1 MARHRGAGGPGVLL
15 LLLTCVVI
23 GNGLHLEILGGRND
37 QLFNTNN
44 RMRQKREW
52 IVPPANIWE
61 ERDNSNRN
69 PIARIRS
76 DREGEPGLVIT
87 YTISG
92 QGVTEPPY
100 QLFVIN
106 GKTGAIN
113 ITGIVDREETP
124 MLHLRAY
131 ALDQNGV
138 NLEKP
143 LDLRIKVLDVN
154 DNSPVF
160 SQQVFAGSVEELSAP
175 NTIVMKITAT
185 DADDPDTKN
194 AQIAFKIVSQDPSQ
208 PEAFTI
214 NRATGEVRTARFQL
228 DRELQSSYTLVVEAK
243 DQDGGSN
250 GNGQQ
255 TTVEI
260 KILDVNDNIPVLE
273 KPMYEGSVKENVANM
288 EIMRMKA
295 FDRDEE
301 FSDNWLAQFE
311 IVSGNEGGYF
321 HIETDSQTNEGIL
334 TLVKQI
340 NYEELKNVDLNIVV
354 SNKAAYHQSI
364 INQGYKANPI
374 PVKISV
380 ENVREG
386 PVFKPQAMVINGS
399 ETMKVNQVIG
409 RYQAYDEDT
418 GKIAENIRYAKNQD
432 PGNWFII
439 DSKTAEIKLVK
450 VPDYESRYVVNG
462 TYTATILAISN
473 DVPSQTATGTIV
485 IRVEDHNDNCPTL
498 VNRDMSVCT
507 DAKFINITAEDRDA
521 HPNGGPFTFILDEP
535 ERMSGKW
542 MIGQVNGNRA
552 QLVPQDV
559 KPGIY
564 EIPVIVKDNQ
574 GLACP
579 DRQILKLE
587 VCECVDGAGCQGKLV
602 SSTVMLGPA
611 AIALIILALLLLLL
625 VPLLLLACGFGSGT
639 GKGFTAIPDNS
650 EEMLRNW
657 NSEGA
662 APENKAI
669 LNLIAPS
676 ALDNSASNVGST
688 AAAVGAGAG
697 LGAGGG
703 AAIGGGSSSVFK
715 EHYFNTQTTDRQW
728 EEQAALLSGAEYRG
742 RAGGMAA
749 GGGMAAAGGTMTG
762 GGIMTGGGTLTM
774 GARGTLAMEKGGA
787 VNEEFLRD
795 YFNEK
800 ADTFAEEEEAHLIKD
815 CLLVYSQDE
824 EKESACGSVGCCSFI
839 EDDFDDHFLDDLGDK
854 FKTLAEICMGKH
866 ISVETS
872 QHSSQ
877 VLQQASPSLAMNKGD
892 VQNVNQ
898 QNTLSSEH
906 IYTSAPSFQA
916 ANPMAPFGSGTV
928 TEETITEATLTSK
941 PGLQRMM
948 NVRDPLAGSSNVVIT
963 ETSYETKAP
972 GISLD
977 PQFKENVVVTE
988 RVLAPASNLQDVLE
1002 MPPGAFPDLPDS
1014 KYVVVRERERVLVP
1028 SSDLKASLSI
1038 PNLSEG
1044 QNVLVTQTVL
1054 TPTTNRQSTAE
1065 RASFSESDRQELTFM
1080 SDPFFNQV
1088 GAQEGLPS
1096 GGTMSKSS
1104 TVKKY
1109 SSVHYTRS

>member
-228 DRELQSSYTLVVEAK
+228 DRE
-243 DQDGGSN
+243 
-250 GNGQQ
+250 
-255 TTVEI
+255 
-260 KILDVNDNIPVLE
+260 
-273 KPMYEGSVKENVANM
+273 
-288 EIMRMKA
+288 
-295 FDRDEE
+295 
-301 FSDNWLAQFE
+301 
-311 IVSGNEGGYF
+311 
-321 HIETDSQTNEGIL
+321 
-334 TLVKQI
+334 QI
-340 NYEELKNVDLNIVV
+340 NYEELKNIDLNIVV

-579 DRQILKLE
+579 DRQVLKLE
-587 VCECVDGAGCQGKLV
+587 VCECIDGAGCQGKLV

-703 AAIGGGSSSVFK
+703 AATGGGSSSVFK

-877 VLQQASPSLAMNKGD
+877 VRQQASPSLAMNKGD
-892 VQNVNQ
+892 VQYVNQ

-916 ANPMAPFGSGTV
+916 ASPMAPFGSGTV

-948 NVRDPLAGSSNVVIT
+948 NVHDPLAGSNNVVIT

-1088 GAQEGLPS
+1088 GTQEGLPS